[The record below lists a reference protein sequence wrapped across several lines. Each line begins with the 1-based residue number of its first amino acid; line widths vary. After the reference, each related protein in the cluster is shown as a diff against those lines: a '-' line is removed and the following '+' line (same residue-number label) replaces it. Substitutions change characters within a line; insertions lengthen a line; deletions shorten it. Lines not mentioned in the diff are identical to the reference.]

1 MLVLPLKGEFIILKL
16 GYIRVSSK
24 DQNPE
29 RQIKKMKDLNIE
41 DRYMFIDKSSGK
53 NFTRP
58 QYQAMLLIIREGDI
72 IYLDALDRL
81 GRNYTGIIDEWNYI
95 TRNLK
100 ADIVILE
107 NENLFDSRKFKTM
120 GDLGKLLED
129 QFLSMLSY
137 IADQERD
144 KIRQRQAEGI
154 IIAKNKGIKFG
165 RPKKEI
171 TSLFMEIYLD
181 WKQKRITSKESMRI
195 LQMKPNTFYRRI
207 KEYEDSYL

>member
-1 MLVLPLKGEFIILKL
+1 
-16 GYIRVSSK
+16 
-24 DQNPE
+24 
-29 RQIKKMKDLNIE
+29 MKDLNIE

-53 NFTRP
+53 NFARP

-107 NENLFDSRKFKTM
+107 NENLFDGRKFKTM

-144 KIRQRQAEGI
+144 KIKQRQAEGI

-171 TSLFMEIYLD
+171 TSLFMEIYFD
-181 WKQKRITSKESMRI
+181 WKQKKITSKESMKI

-207 KEYEDSYL
+207 KEYEERYL

>member
-1 MLVLPLKGEFIILKL
+1 ML
-16 GYIRVSSK
+16 S
-24 DQNPE
+24 
-29 RQIKKMKDLNIE
+29 
-41 DRYMFIDKSSGK
+41 
-53 NFTRP
+53 
-58 QYQAMLLIIREGDI
+58 IIREGDI
-72 IYLDALDRL
+72 VYLDALDRL

-100 ADIVILE
+100 ADIVILD

-144 KIRQRQAEGI
+144 KIKRRQAEG
-154 IIAKNKGIKFG
+154 KNKGIKFG

-171 TSLFMEIYLD
+171 TSLFMEIYPD
-181 WKQKRITSKESMRI
+181 WKQKKITSKESMKI

-207 KEYEDSYL
+207 KEYEESYL

>member
-1 MLVLPLKGEFIILKL
+1 M

-129 QFLSMLSY
+129 QFISMLSY

>member
-1 MLVLPLKGEFIILKL
+1 MKL

-29 RQIKKMKDLNIE
+29 RRIKKMRNLNIE

-107 NENLFDSRKFKTM
+107 NEDLFDSRKFKTM

-144 KIRQRQAEGI
+144 KIKQRQAEGI
-154 IIAKNKGIKFG
+154 VIAKNKGIKFG

-171 TSLFMEIYLD
+171 TPLFMEIYPD
-181 WKQKRITSKESMRI
+181 WKQKKITSKESMKI

-207 KEYEDSYL
+207 KEYEESCL

>member
-1 MLVLPLKGEFIILKL
+1 MKL

-29 RQIKKMKDLNIE
+29 RQIKKMRNLNIE

-107 NENLFDSRKFKTM
+107 NEDLFDSRKFKTM

-144 KIRQRQAEGI
+144 KIKQRQAEGI
-154 IIAKNKGIKFG
+154 VIAKNKGIKFG

-171 TSLFMEIYLD
+171 TPLFMEIY
-181 WKQKRITSKESMRI
+181 
-195 LQMKPNTFYRRI
+195 PN
-207 KEYEDSYL
+207 

>member
-1 MLVLPLKGEFIILKL
+1 MKL

-29 RQIKKMKDLNIE
+29 RQIKKMRNLNIE

-107 NENLFDSRKFKTM
+107 NEDLFDSRKFKTM

-144 KIRQRQAEGI
+144 KIKQRQAEGI
-154 IIAKNKGIKFG
+154 VIAKNKGIKFG

-171 TSLFMEIYLD
+171 TPLFMEIYPD
-181 WKQKRITSKESMRI
+181 WNQKKITSKESMKI

-207 KEYEDSYL
+207 KEYEESCL

>member
-1 MLVLPLKGEFIILKL
+1 MKL

-29 RQIKKMKDLNIE
+29 RQIKKMRDLNIE

>member
-1 MLVLPLKGEFIILKL
+1 MKL

-29 RQIKKMKDLNIE
+29 RQIKKMRDLNIE

-107 NENLFDSRKFKTM
+107 NEDLFDSRKFKTM

-144 KIRQRQAEGI
+144 KIKQRQAEGI
-154 IIAKNKGIKFG
+154 VIAKNKGIKFG

>member
-1 MLVLPLKGEFIILKL
+1 LKL

>member
-1 MLVLPLKGEFIILKL
+1 M

-41 DRYMFIDKSSGK
+41 DRYIFIDKSSGK

>member
-1 MLVLPLKGEFIILKL
+1 M

-154 IIAKNKGIKFG
+154 IIDKNKGIKCG

>member
-1 MLVLPLKGEFIILKL
+1 MKL

-29 RQIKKMKDLNIE
+29 RQIKKMRDLNIE

-81 GRNYTGIIDEWNYI
+81 GRNYMGIIDEWNYI

-107 NENLFDSRKFKTM
+107 NEDLFDSRKFKTM

-137 IADQERD
+137 IADQERN
-144 KIRQRQAEGI
+144 KIKQRQAEGI
-154 IIAKNKGIKFG
+154 VIAKNKGIKFG

-171 TSLFMEIYLD
+171 TPLFMEIYPD
-181 WKQKRITSKESMRI
+181 WKQKKITSKESMKI

-207 KEYEDSYL
+207 KEYEESCL

>member
-1 MLVLPLKGEFIILKL
+1 MKL

-29 RQIKKMKDLNIE
+29 RQIKKMRNLNIE

-107 NENLFDSRKFKTM
+107 NEDLFDSRKFKTM

-144 KIRQRQAEGI
+144 KIKQRQAEGI
-154 IIAKNKGIKFG
+154 VIAKNKGIKFG

-171 TSLFMEIYLD
+171 TPLFMEIYPD
-181 WKQKRITSKESMRI
+181 WKQKKITSKESMKI

-207 KEYEDSYL
+207 KEYEESCL

>member
-1 MLVLPLKGEFIILKL
+1 L

>member
-1 MLVLPLKGEFIILKL
+1 MKL

>member
-1 MLVLPLKGEFIILKL
+1 MKL

-29 RQIKKMKDLNIE
+29 RQIKKMRDLNIE

-107 NENLFDSRKFKTM
+107 NEDLFDSRKFKTM

-144 KIRQRQAEGI
+144 KIKQRQAEGI
-154 IIAKNKGIKFG
+154 VIAKNKGIKFG

-171 TSLFMEIYLD
+171 TPLFMEIYPD
-181 WKQKRITSKESMRI
+181 WKQKKITSKESMKI

-207 KEYEDSYL
+207 KEYEESCL

>member
-1 MLVLPLKGEFIILKL
+1 MFAVP
-16 GYIRVSSK
+16 
-24 DQNPE
+24 P
-29 RQIKKMKDLNIE
+29 IE

>member
-1 MLVLPLKGEFIILKL
+1 M

>member
-1 MLVLPLKGEFIILKL
+1 MKL
-16 GYIRVSSK
+16 GYIRVSSN

-29 RQIKKMKDLNIE
+29 RQIKKMRNLNIE

-107 NENLFDSRKFKTM
+107 NEDLFDSRKFKTM

-144 KIRQRQAEGI
+144 KIKQRQAEGI
-154 IIAKNKGIKFG
+154 VIAKNKGIKFG

-171 TSLFMEIYLD
+171 TPLFMEIYPD
-181 WKQKRITSKESMRI
+181 WKQKKITSKESMKI

-207 KEYEDSYL
+207 KEYEESCL

>member
-1 MLVLPLKGEFIILKL
+1 MKL

-29 RQIKKMKDLNIE
+29 RQIKKMKNLNIE

-107 NENLFDSRKFKTM
+107 NEDLFDSRKFKTM

-144 KIRQRQAEGI
+144 KIKQRQAEGI
-154 IIAKNKGIKFG
+154 VIAKNKGIKFG

-171 TSLFMEIYLD
+171 TPLFMEIYPD
-181 WKQKRITSKESMRI
+181 WKQKKITSKESMKI

-207 KEYEDSYL
+207 KEYEESCL

>member
-1 MLVLPLKGEFIILKL
+1 MKL

-29 RQIKKMKDLNIE
+29 RQIKKMRDLNIE

-107 NENLFDSRKFKTM
+107 NEDLFDSRKFKTM

>member
-1 MLVLPLKGEFIILKL
+1 M

-129 QFLSMLSY
+129 QFVSMLSY

>member
-1 MLVLPLKGEFIILKL
+1 MKL

-29 RQIKKMKDLNIE
+29 RQIKKMRDLNIE

-107 NENLFDSRKFKTM
+107 NEDLFDSRKFKTM

-144 KIRQRQAEGI
+144 KIKQRQAEGI
-154 IIAKNKGIKFG
+154 VIAKNKGIKFG

-207 KEYEDSYL
+207 KEYEESCL